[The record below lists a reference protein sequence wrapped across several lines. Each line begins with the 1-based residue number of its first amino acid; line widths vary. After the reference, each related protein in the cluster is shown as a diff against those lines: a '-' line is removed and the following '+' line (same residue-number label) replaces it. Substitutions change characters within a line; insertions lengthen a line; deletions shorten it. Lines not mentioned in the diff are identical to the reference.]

1 MIYYTTI
8 NTKIGELGLVRGK
21 DGLQK
26 LFLPNEK
33 LTVEKMDT
41 LFPGESI
48 QEDVDRFEE
57 IIEQINEYL
66 NGNRKQFDLHLN
78 LITSPF
84 YKKVLNKVNQIPY
97 GETAS
102 YGEIS
107 KRVGNPKAARAVGS
121 ANANNPI
128 PLIIP
133 CHRVLNSDRKLG
145 GYGGGLELK
154 QLLLD
159 LEKKNR

>member
-8 NTKIGELGLVRGK
+8 TTKIGELGLVRGK

-26 LFLPNEK
+26 LYLPNAK
-33 LTVEKMDT
+33 LTVQKMET
-41 LFPGESI
+41 LFPNKSI
-48 QEDVDRFEE
+48 QDNLDEFEE

-66 NGNRKQFDLHLN
+66 NGDRKQFDLPLN
-78 LITSPF
+78 VMTSPF
-84 YKKVLNKVNQIPY
+84 HKKVLDTVSQITY

-102 YGEIS
+102 YGEIA
-107 KRVGNPKAARAVGS
+107 KRVGNPKAACAVGS

-133 CHRVLNSDRKLG
+133 CHRVLAANGKLG

-154 QLLLD
+154 QFLLD
-159 LEKKNR
+159 LEKDNR